1 MEECI
6 RSIAPGRIR
15 VRHDALKDAELAE
28 RVRGFL
34 ETKEGVRSASVNP
47 RTGSLLLEY
56 DPEHLAPL
64 HLLAFVEEMQQTLHI
79 DFREKTE
86 ENRLSRMPMRIS
98 LPQGWGKCPMI

>member
-47 RTGSLLLEY
+47 RTGSLLL
-56 DPEHLAPL
+56 
-64 HLLAFVEEMQQTLHI
+64 
-79 DFREKTE
+79 
-86 ENRLSRMPMRIS
+86 
-98 LPQGWGKCPMI
+98 

>member
-56 DPEHLAPL
+56 DHLWKKCSKLCISTSGKRRKKSAAVPC
-64 HLLAFVEEMQQTLHI
+64 FV
-79 DFREKTE
+79 R
-86 ENRLSRMPMRIS
+86 
-98 LPQGWGKCPMI
+98 CPV